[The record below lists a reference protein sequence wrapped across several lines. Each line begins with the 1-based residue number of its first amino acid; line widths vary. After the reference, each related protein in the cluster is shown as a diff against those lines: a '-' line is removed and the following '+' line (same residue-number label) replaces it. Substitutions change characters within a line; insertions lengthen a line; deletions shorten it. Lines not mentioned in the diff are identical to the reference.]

1 MPMNVVLRGV
11 AAVALACVSCGHG
24 RAPVPPGTGPHLEPS
39 DIAGLIERRVK
50 ERAAWGQA
58 VFDALGASGLPS
70 DPPSVCAVLAII
82 GQESTFQED
91 PVVPGLAKLVEARL
105 ERYRSKLGPLGR
117 PLFSRLLAGHSGSD
131 PRSFEERLKKVR
143 TERDLDRVFR
153 DLLAF
158 YESSHPA
165 AFEAAN
171 LASKLF
177 DVASLAELNPIT
189 TAGPMQVS
197 VRFAEGWA
205 REHGRPPEEVRE
217 ALYTRAGG
225 VLYGTARLFG
235 HRAGYQKMI
244 FRFADY
250 NAGIYTSRN
259 AALQAQLAK
268 LLGITLAQ
276 DGDLLRYEKDG
287 SPSEDDSRTLQALRT
302 FRERFAPGLSEDQLR
317 DDVLSEKT
325 FGFEATAT
333 WKALTA
339 AFTARLGHAEY
350 AILPDVALES
360 PKMTRKLSTAWF
372 AESVDRRYQAC
383 LAAAR

>member
-1 MPMNVVLRGV
+1 MAGLVL
-11 AAVALACVSCGHG
+11 VSLGCAPAH
-24 RAPVPPGTGPHLEPS
+24 APVPAAAGPRLEPS
-39 DIAGLIERRVK
+39 DIARLIDRRVK
-50 ERAAWGQA
+50 DREAWAQA
-58 VFDALGASGLPS
+58 VSQALRASALPA

-82 GQESTFQED
+82 GQESGFQED
-91 PVVPGLAKLVEARL
+91 PVVPGLARLVEARL
-105 ERYRSKLGPLGR
+105 DHYRSKLGPLGR
-117 PLFSRLLAGHSGSD
+117 PLFAHLLEGHAPGD
-131 PRSFEERLKKVR
+131 PHSFEDRLKKVR

-158 YESSHPA
+158 YENGHPA
-165 AFEAAN
+165 AFEAAT
-171 LASKLF
+171 LAGKLF
-177 DVASLAELNPIT
+177 DLESLAELNPIT

-205 REHGRPPEEVRE
+205 REHGQKSEEVRE
-217 ALYTRAGG
+217 ALYTRQGG

-235 HRAGYQKMI
+235 HQAGYGKMI

-250 NAGIYTSRN
+250 NAGVYTSRN
-259 AALQAQLAK
+259 AALQAQLST
-268 LLGITLAQ
+268 LLGTPLAR
-276 DGDLLRYEKDG
+276 DGDLLRYQKDG
-287 SPSEDDSRTLQALRT
+287 RPSDDDSRTMQALRS

-317 DDVLSEKT
+317 DDVLLEKT
-325 FGFEATAT
+325 SGFEATAT

-350 AILPDVALES
+350 AILPDVILES

-372 AESVDRRYQAC
+372 AESVDRRHQSC

>member
-1 MPMNVVLRGV
+1 MNVVLRCLTV
-11 AAVALACVSCGHG
+11 LALAGAGCGPA
-24 RAPVPPGTGPHLEPS
+24 RAPAPPGTGPILTPP
-39 DIAGLIERRVK
+39 DIAALIDGHVK
-50 ERAAWGQA
+50 DREAWGQA
-58 VFDALGASGLPS
+58 VADALRASELPA
-70 DPPSVCAVLAII
+70 DPPSVCAVLAIV

-91 PVVPGLAKLVEARL
+91 PVVPGLARLVEARL
-105 ERYRSKLGPLGR
+105 DRYRSKLGPLGR
-117 PLFSRLLAGHSGSD
+117 PVFSRLLAGRSPHD
-131 PRSFEERLKKVR
+131 PRPFDERLRKVR

-158 YESSHPA
+158 YQSDHPA
-165 AFEAAN
+165 AFEAAT
-171 LASKLF
+171 LAGKLF
-177 DVASLAELNPIT
+177 DLQSLAELNPIT

-205 REHGRPPEEVRE
+205 REHGRKPEEVRE
-217 ALYTRAGG
+217 ALYTRSGG

-250 NAGIYTSRN
+250 NAGVYTSRN

-268 LLGITLAQ
+268 LLQTPLAL

-287 SPSEDDSRTLQALRT
+287 SPSDEDSQTMKALRT
-302 FRERFAPGLSEDQLR
+302 FRARFAPALDEDQLEE
-317 DDVLSEKT
+317 DVRLEKT

-333 WKALTA
+333 WKALAA

-360 PKMTRKLSTAWF
+360 PKMSRKLSTAWF
-372 AESVDRRYQAC
+372 AESVDRRYQGC
-383 LAAAR
+383 LTAAR